1 MAVSERSLAKFHDI
15 YKREFGKD
23 LARDELERKARTL
36 LNLYLSVYRKT
47 SRKRIKK
54 LTT

>member
-15 YKREFGKD
+15 YKWEFGKD
-23 LARDELERKARTL
+23 LSQEDLERKARTL
-36 LNLYLSVYRKT
+36 LNLYLSVYRKKNH
-47 SRKRIKK
+47 KRIKK